1 LYISFLHAYFFS
13 MRLFDAIIDA
23 NHRALAGD
31 NKAGLHVADFA
42 SELPLVALT
51 CIDPRLNR
59 FFPGVL
65 GLPEEQFIWL
75 RNAGNVISSPVSSSM
90 RSLALA
96 CAIKGGREIAII
108 GHTDC
113 AVRKTTVSHLT
124 ECLKAVGVERQQLP
138 QNLVQYF
145 GLFASE
151 RQNVICGVDFVRQ
164 SPLIG
169 PKIPVHGLL
178 VETDSGKLQWV
189 VNGYEALERPAAHAS
204 PSVFTQ
210 CDDIGEWGNRT
221 VMEMEYLKLPETQIG
236 QTAAK
241 IGQILSSIELAPA
254 PAQQPPPPS
263 VPVGNPILQPVAA
276 PTRPVVPPSRPP
288 IPVPPPIPA
297 IPRSRGRS

>member
-1 LYISFLHAYFFS
+1 

-23 NHRALAGD
+23 NNRALAGD
-31 NKAGLHVADFA
+31 SKAGLHVDDFA
-42 SELPLVALT
+42 GQLPVVALT

-65 GLPEEQFIWL
+65 GLQEEQFIWL
-75 RNAGNVISSPVSSSM
+75 RNAGNVITSPLSSTM

-113 AVRKTTVSHLT
+113 GVRKTTVSQLT
-124 ECLKAVGVERQQLP
+124 DCLKALGVERQQLP

-151 RQNVICGVDFVRQ
+151 RQNVISGVDFARQ

-178 VETDSGKLQWV
+178 VDTDSGKLQWV
-189 VNGYEALERPAAHAS
+189 VNGYETLERPAPLTPAIPSAS
-204 PSVFTQ
+204 ALG
-210 CDDIGEWGNRT
+210 DAIGQWASRT
-221 VMEMEYLKLPETQIG
+221 VLGIEQLKLPETQIG

-241 IGQILSSIELAPA
+241 IGQLFSSAERVAATPEKPPPPNAPA
-254 PAQQPPPPS
+254 AVQSLQPPPLPARPS
-263 VPVGNPILQPVAA
+263 
-276 PTRPVVPPSRPP
+276 VPPSRS
-288 IPVPPPIPA
+288 IPVPPPIQPM
-297 IPRSRGRS
+297 PRSRRRS